1 MAQQPFWSRR
11 LFVFAAS
18 TVVAAGSAL
27 LNVAAFA
34 AVHGT
39 PQLSAAGQQWE
50 CYTAPCNPPDGDG
63 HGKGGPP
70 VNVPSG
76 HDWQCFTAPCGP
88 PGGSG
93 AGEGG
98 KPPHVPSHQWECFV
112 APCNPP
118 ADGSPLPH
126 PEPEGTPAGP
136 GVQA

>member
-50 CYTAPCNPPDGDG
+50 CFTAPCNPPDGDG
-63 HGKGGPP
+63 HGKGG
-70 VNVPSG
+70 
-76 HDWQCFTAPCGP
+76 
-88 PGGSG
+88 
-93 AGEGG
+93 
-98 KPPHVPSHQWECFV
+98 KPPHVPSHPLECFV